1 MNDIE
6 KYFKE
11 NTALSIHKWQHYF
24 DVYDRHF
31 SRYRGTDVHIVEF
44 GVSEGGSL
52 QMWKNYFGPDCKI
65 YGVDINPYCKELE
78 EDRIKIFI
86 GDQEDP
92 EFLQE
97 LQERIPRIDILLDDG
112 GHTMNQQLLTF
123 EMMFPHLSE
132 SATYICEDTHT
143 SYWNTFGGGFRREGT
158 FMEHSKGLVDDLH
171 GFHKRGRNDAFQI
184 TQYTQSIDS
193 IHFYDSMVVIEK
205 EKRVKP
211 EPLQSGTPRFT

>member
-65 YGVDINPYCKELE
+65 YGVDMKL
-78 EDRIKIFI
+78 
-86 GDQEDP
+86 
-92 EFLQE
+92 
-97 LQERIPRIDILLDDG
+97 
-112 GHTMNQQLLTF
+112 
-123 EMMFPHLSE
+123 
-132 SATYICEDTHT
+132 
-143 SYWNTFGGGFRREGT
+143 
-158 FMEHSKGLVDDLH
+158 
-171 GFHKRGRNDAFQI
+171 
-184 TQYTQSIDS
+184 
-193 IHFYDSMVVIEK
+193 
-205 EKRVKP
+205 
-211 EPLQSGTPRFT
+211 